1 MDNHPSPFR
10 RFALLRRADQA
21 CVAALVLASVG
32 TIGFYWLWHGGQ
44 RGRLIE
50 IDRATPL
57 ADITFQVDVNRAE
70 WPELALLP
78 GVGESLARRIV
89 DARER
94 NGLFASHEDLR
105 RVKGIG
111 PRTLDRLRPYL
122 QPISRAESIAGP

>member
-1 MDNHPSPFR
+1 MDNHPPPFR

-21 CVAALVLASVG
+21 CVAVLMLASVG

-44 RGRLIE
+44 REQWIE
-50 IDRATPL
+50 IDRAPP
-57 ADITFQVDVNRAE
+57 ADITFQIDVNRAD

-94 NGLFASHEDLR
+94 DGFFSNHEDLR

-122 QPISRAESIAGP
+122 QPIPRAETIAGP

>member
-1 MDNHPSPFR
+1 MDNQSHPPR
-10 RFALLRRADQA
+10 RFALLRRADQV
-21 CVAALVLASVG
+21 CVAVLMLASVG

-44 RGRLIE
+44 SGHLIE
-50 IDRATPL
+50 IDRVAVP
-57 ADITFQVDVNRAE
+57 ADLTFQIDVNRAD

-94 NGLFASHEDLR
+94 DGFFSNHEDLR

-122 QPISRAESIAGP
+122 QPIPRAETIAGP